1 MDDALRLCLKSSSR
15 PALRFLRLLILS
27 LILDTRRG
35 GVSQCVPCNMQSEYF
50 RVYENL
56 ISDKFKSRVDGLQT
70 LRRLVLNPATT
81 VTHDKT
87 YHKMIEGVFQVVLK
101 EKQLY
106 VRSNGVKAGQIVERM
121 SLAASVFR
129 TLVEQGVEIFRAKTF
144 NALTNHIVQV
154 SMHNDEFMDPIALD
168 YLKALKALC
177 AYPPHVEHLSMDDW
191 TDLASYLAAG
201 IALQIQAAE
210 KEQTRRLRSAALEL
224 VACLENM
231 MAATNAPIAKCA
243 RFVYTSLR
251 ELLLFVTVESGIHRN
266 VFWCV
271 NKILSYVI
279 VNDRALYAE
288 MVTDLIPIVA
298 SLWNGKT
305 SAMKEQLI
313 ATIAYIYPGAQT
325 LPSEK
330 IDEPM
335 RNLVYVIFME
345 YRSRLQRDLLQI
357 DDITLAPGGTTAW
370 LSTSQFYLSSEK
382 GITPWM
388 ILMILARCNDFIDP
402 ESYESVTTVN
412 YVSPVSDI
420 TRKRRRLIDS
430 DSDTSPEDSGST
442 TNIDQL
448 FSKLRSASES
458 HELALLQLIS
468 FILHLDRRNQNV
480 QNYVSSLNAFAA
492 SDNSNIASWAM
503 VSLAA
508 LTASEDARNRE
519 VESEWFE
526 SWELCTRRMASHGTC
541 QASCHLL
548 RHLLSSG
555 VVPYSRV
562 AGIIDS
568 LIPSVETI
576 GPVIVCDSSLGFW
589 ETCLSARQLA
599 SPKQTVDAADRI
611 VKWLFGRIIAG
622 GTSWRRF
629 GRIFRN
635 TNICSVA
642 NFILRC
648 CGLHVLP
655 SPRRSLLCKLE
666 SGIVE
671 FLHQLEYDKDVIS
684 YMVLIGKLYPADCRA
699 VEDNNTF
706 VGQYA
711 TQVEDTIME
720 SMAMMLADYLAAA
733 ETNPS
738 SEVIE
743 NQFDTALLALLIDS
757 RIGKLDRHQRSE
769 ISPLQK
775 LVRDMAD
782 RIQNS
787 DSKSE
792 FASMV
797 VHSLASI
804 DGSMDFRTAA
814 NSLAELFRPICIA
827 LEARLYTSPN
837 SPEAGN
843 TPVTTDT
850 DFDRISNKS
859 KQHIV
864 DPGDVPRKWN
874 ASSFEWTARTFSTVT
889 RLWLQIVMASS
900 RDPQTDILKR
910 FKQVPVYVFSVNLPE
925 LLEVMTTE
933 FIPNGNIRA
942 IEMLYRLI
950 GSRLL
955 PRYEYERSE
964 PTVVF
969 CAKALSAS
977 AHLWV
982 PSTSDHGLRT
992 VATDIYKWTV
1002 RLALD
1007 KMTMSYF
1014 VRWNLAVLL
1023 LDIQRLD
1030 QNFRVEADMPSPR
1043 AYFLQLLR
1051 DPDCRVRYKLAT
1063 LMPDFVKEYSV
1074 TDHAAVYAD
1083 IHESLDNSSEHTEG
1097 MIVRSLT
1104 ISKLL
1109 STSPAMVRSA
1119 VFNLVEMAEFP
1130 EIEDYVAYCFRT
1142 AAMEQGLTDPRTLFD
1157 IFSPQIIYTRFEM
1170 NESFD
1175 DFTFRIFGYKSRKE
1189 FFESNYEEYVAQL
1202 VTSLRPGIL
1211 SEIDELAQLIGMR
1224 SSKVVLESL
1233 ARIMAY
1239 ACSGFLNDKQKTTR
1253 VHEVLKTFF
1262 TAKELSEACRSRV
1275 STASAILLN
1284 IMDVRRIC
1292 AEDFQSAGLE
1302 DAAKKWTDLN
1312 RYSVAVELADRNQ
1325 PSYDPQRTFA
1335 AIQRLGDFGNFDM
1348 RAQEA
1353 KNPVGSFV
1361 YITRMILDMLSKCTN
1376 GIQQCR
1382 VIKALKVHIA
1392 LKDMTAK
1399 RYPARMILHA
1409 VIPLVTVLECTSD
1422 ILDIVHTLLR
1432 SPGLVD
1438 TDRGAAT
1445 PQVWR
1450 ENLLARFVLE
1460 ISFYLRKLQKRPG
1473 LSAFVPKELISQ
1485 FKADVAATI
1494 LKLASRNKFIAQH
1507 LRWLQSVVV
1516 YDTSDENAIPAW
1528 TKREIALVVLDK
1540 DKVFGDSGRKYALK
1554 LLGLELGRSD
1564 TSSDRML
1571 SHDEDCK
1578 EIVPSLLRICKEQ
1591 EVPEDFTVW
1600 AARTC
1605 GRAYASSGI
1614 VPTQWYDDMPINPTE
1629 NAALAHEDQYQIFSI
1644 VSCILDLLDS
1654 DDFAVVRLAEAT
1666 LRRIFLYLSD
1676 QHDMQHALPDH
1687 IVEAVLFDE
1696 TDVSLGRESTTQQ
1709 SELPTDMKFD
1719 AWARRIAT
1727 TICSVLQTP
1736 HRAFYANLPVV
1747 INAVDGFAAKILP
1760 HLLHEY
1766 VLNKM
1771 RSKEVTSIFNDCFR
1785 SVSDDTV
1792 EHASLLI
1799 RAFIYLQNQPFIPN
1813 QNQLLRFRCIEGL
1826 DYLAFLNAALVCK
1839 MYSAAFLIL
1848 ECVWSTGVSEEILC
1862 KHLVQIYQGIDDPD
1876 ALYGVPT
1883 EPTLQSIIDFSEFEH
1898 DGWKSLSY
1906 RGAML
1911 DNDIHTAS
1919 RDPANILGVFNA
1931 FSNLGLNGLSM
1942 GISNSDFL
1950 GMNASEQLYE
1960 TSWKLGQWHIPVV
1973 SHATSRHSVIYE
1985 VLQKVNKAAMDPV
1998 LADRLKA
2005 DDLMR
2010 DSSIAIFKGLSSSLN
2025 TAHSIREAMYSFSI
2039 LTEAWEIWSVK
2050 LPNDIYHILDKF
2062 DNRMKWIEET
2072 RFAYSEDI
2080 LLARQM
2086 MFNALSRINLDIFE
2100 NKRTD
2105 FWAAETISLKN
2116 MTSAARRHGELQKAL
2131 SFCVKFDNLAESSF
2145 GDKNAILLA
2154 RVMETSNVLW
2164 AKGERAVAIKMLK
2177 SLVGADNGRSSFD
2190 ALQVAPT
2197 TVLATL
2203 AQWISAARQERPDDI
2218 LTNYLDPAV
2227 EKTTTFVGEGTLKSQ
2242 VYHQYAVFCDGQ
2254 LRNESTLEDFS
2265 RVDRMRADKMIEKSR
2280 LQAMIKSAQ
2289 SENQKK
2295 VCISHL
2301 AKVEKMLAID
2311 DAEYQR
2317 LVSNRQTFLANSIT
2331 FYLMSLAAS
2340 DEFDEDSF
2348 RFCSLWL
2355 ANSADDIA
2363 NKATETLID
2372 TIPTAKMVNWI
2383 NQLSSRLLYED
2394 TRFQKVLQKLVSKIC
2409 RLHPYHSLYQI
2420 SALTMTK
2427 SGGRGASARNAV
2439 IRAKAGIDIWSSL
2452 KSTHSYW
2459 SHYLRPVEEFCGK
2472 AIPLSKFQVK
2482 NRNGYKPEMLPDRSW
2497 WDRAI
2502 HDLQLPPPTMSI
2514 PVRPDCDYS
2523 TVPKMVSVD
2532 KDVSL
2537 AAGINMPKIVRAKA
2551 DDGRTYTM
2559 LMKGGNDDLRQDAIM
2574 EQVFEQVNSF
2584 LRKNE
2589 STKQRNMHVRTY
2601 KVIPLNPS
2609 SGIIEFVQHTVA
2621 FLNAVQPLH
2630 EAYYPDDWSHTKA
2643 RSHIRAALEKKDW
2656 TVADRV
2662 RAYREVVKHVRP
2674 ALRFFFLERF
2684 RTPHE
2689 WVQSKTIYTR
2699 GTAAMSILGYVLGLG
2714 DRHCNNILLDTST
2727 GEPVHIDL
2735 GIAFE
2740 QGRLLPIPETVPFRL
2755 TRDVVDGMG
2764 ISGTEGVFRRCCE
2777 FMLDVLRQEAENIM
2791 TVLEVLKYDPLYSWT
2806 ISPLRMKRFE
2816 ETEDTDPLSKQVT
2829 PSPKGDGSEAD
2840 RALLGTSQKLS
2851 KTLSVDAVVNQLIQQ
2866 ASDPHNLALLYFGW
2880 TAFY

>member
-1 MDDALRLCLKSSSR
+1 
-15 PALRFLRLLILS
+15 
-27 LILDTRRG
+27 
-35 GVSQCVPCNMQSEYF
+35 MQSEYF

-70 LRRLVLNPATT
+70 LRRLVLNPATA

-106 VRSNGVKAGQIVERM
+106 VRSNGIKAGQIVERL

-129 TLVEQGVEIFRAKTF
+129 TIVEQGVEIFRSKTF

-154 SMHNDEFMDPIALD
+154 SMNNDEFMEPIALD
-168 YLKALKALC
+168 YLKALKTLC
-177 AYPPHVEHLSMDDW
+177 AYAPHIEHLSTEDW

-210 KEQTRRLRSAALEL
+210 KEQSRRLRSETFEL
-224 VACLENM
+224 IACLENM
-231 MAATNAPIAKCA
+231 MAAANAPIAKCA
-243 RFVYTSLR
+243 KFIYTSLR
-251 ELLLFVTVESGIHRN
+251 ELLVFLAVETGIHRN

-305 SAMKEQLI
+305 STLKEQLI
-313 ATIAYIYPGAQT
+313 ATIAYIYPGMQT
-325 LPSEK
+325 LASEK
-330 IDEPM
+330 IGEQL

-345 YRSRLQRDLLQI
+345 YRGRLQRDLLQI
-357 DDITLAPGGTTAW
+357 DDVTFASSETTVW
-370 LSTSQFYLSSEK
+370 LRTSHFHLSSEK
-382 GITPWM
+382 GIVPWM
-388 ILMILARCNDFIDP
+388 ILMILARWNDFIDP
-402 ESYESVTTVN
+402 ESFESRASVN
-412 YVSPVSDI
+412 YVSSVSDL
-420 TRKRRRLIDS
+420 TRKRRRLIGS
-430 DSDTSPEDSGST
+430 DSDTSPEDANST

-448 FSKLRSASES
+448 FSKLQSASES

-468 FILHLDRRNQNV
+468 FVLHLDRRCHNV
-480 QNYVSSLNAFAA
+480 QNYISRLNALAA
-492 SDNSNIASWAM
+492 SDNSSIASWAM

-508 LTASEDARNRE
+508 LTASEDARNPE
-519 VESEWFE
+519 FESEWFE
-526 SWELCTRRMASHGTC
+526 SWELCTRRLASQGTC

-548 RHLLSSG
+548 RHLLGSSA
-555 VVPYSRV
+555 VPYSRV
-562 AGIIDS
+562 AGFIDS
-568 LIPSVETI
+568 LITSVETI
-576 GPVIVCDSSLGFW
+576 GPVIVCDSSLSFW
-589 ETCLSARQLA
+589 EICLRARQLA
-599 SPKQTVDAADRI
+599 SPKQSIDAADRI
-611 VKWLFGRIIAG
+611 VKWVFRRIIAG
-622 GTSWRRF
+622 ATSWRRF

-635 TNICSVA
+635 TNVCSVA
-642 NFILRC
+642 NFVLRC
-648 CGLHVLP
+648 CGHEVLP
-655 SPRRSLLCKLE
+655 IPRKSLPCKLE

-671 FLHQLEYDKDVIS
+671 FLHQLEYDKDIIS
-684 YMVLIGKLYPADCRA
+684 YMVLIGKLDPSDCA
-699 VEDNNTF
+699 LAEDKDSF
-706 VGQYA
+706 LGQYS
-711 TQVEDTIME
+711 TQVEDTIVE
-720 SMAMMLADYLAAA
+720 SMAMMLSDYLATA
-733 ETNPS
+733 ETTPS
-738 SEVIE
+738 SEVLE
-743 NQFDTALLALLIDS
+743 NQFDTVLLALLIDS
-757 RIGKLDRHQRSE
+757 RIGKLDRHQNLE
-769 ISPLQK
+769 ISPVQK
-775 LVRDMAD
+775 ILRDMAD

-787 DSKSE
+787 DTKSE
-792 FASMV
+792 FARMV
-797 VHSLASI
+797 VHSLASL
-804 DGSMDFRTAA
+804 DGCMDFRTSA
-814 NSLAELFRPICIA
+814 NALAQLFGPICIA
-827 LEARLYTSPN
+827 LEARLYTSVN
-837 SPEAGN
+837 TPETGN

-850 DFDRISNKS
+850 DFDRILHKS

-864 DPGDVPRKWN
+864 EFADVPRKWN
-874 ASSFEWTARTFSTVT
+874 ASSFDWTARTVSTVT
-889 RLWLQIVMASS
+889 RLWLQIAVASS
-900 RDPQTDILKR
+900 TDLQTDILKH
-910 FKQVPVYVFSVNLPE
+910 FKQMPVVVLSINLLE
-925 LLEVMTTE
+925 LLNVMRTE
-933 FIPNGNIRA
+933 FIPNRNIRA
-942 IEMLYRLI
+942 LEMLFRLI

-955 PRYEYERSE
+955 PHYEYERSE

-969 CAKALSAS
+969 CAKALSVS

-982 PSTSDHGLRT
+982 PPTTSDQGLRSL
-992 VATDIYKWTV
+992 AADIYKWTV

-1007 KMTMSYF
+1007 KMTTSYF

-1023 LDIQRLD
+1023 LDIQSLD

-1063 LMPDFVKEYSV
+1063 LMPDFIKEYSI

-1083 IHESLDNSSEHTEG
+1083 IHESLDNSSEHMEG
-1097 MIVRSLT
+1097 MIIRSLT

-1130 EIEDYVAYCFRT
+1130 EIEDYVSYCFRT
-1142 AAMEQGLTDPRTLFD
+1142 AAVEQGLTDPRILFD

-1175 DFTFRIFGYKSRKE
+1175 DFPFRIFGYRSRKD
-1189 FFESNYEEYVAQL
+1189 FFESNYQEYMAQL
-1202 VTSLRPGIL
+1202 VTSLSPGIL

-1224 SSKVVLESL
+1224 PATVVLESL

-1239 ACSGFLNDKQKTTR
+1239 ACSGFLSDRQKLER
-1253 VHEVLKTFF
+1253 VLEVLKTFF
-1262 TAKELSEACRSRV
+1262 TAKELCEACRSRV
-1275 STASAILLN
+1275 STASAISLN
-1284 IMDVRRIC
+1284 IMDVKAIC
-1292 AEDFQSAGLE
+1292 AKDFQASGLE
-1302 DAAKKWTDLN
+1302 EAAKKWTDLN
-1312 RYSVAVELADRNQ
+1312 RYSIAVELADRNQ
-1325 PSYDPQRTFA
+1325 PSYDPQRIFA
-1335 AIQRLGDFGNFDM
+1335 AIQRLGNFGSFDLK
-1348 RAQEA
+1348 AQQSR
-1353 KNPVGSFV
+1353 NQVGSFV
-1361 YITRMILDMLSKCTN
+1361 YIARMILDMLSKCTN
-1376 GIQQCR
+1376 GMQRCR

-1409 VIPLVTVLECTSD
+1409 VIPLVTDLECTSD

-1432 SPGLVD
+1432 SSGLVQAE
-1438 TDRGAAT
+1438 RRAAS
-1445 PQVWR
+1445 QVWR
-1450 ENLLARFVLE
+1450 ENLFVRFVLE
-1460 ISFYLRKLQKRPG
+1460 ISFFLQTLERRPDTSPF
-1473 LSAFVPKELISQ
+1473 LPTELIRQ
-1485 FKADVAATI
+1485 FKTDVAATI
-1494 LKLASRNKFIAQH
+1494 VKHASRNKFVAQH
-1507 LRWLQSVVV
+1507 MRWLQSVVL
-1516 YDTSDENAIPAW
+1516 YDGSDENAIPAW
-1528 TKREIALVVLDK
+1528 TKQDIALIVLDEEK
-1540 DKVFGDSGRKYALK
+1540 AFGDSGRKYALK

-1564 TSSDRML
+1564 TSNESML
-1571 SHDEDCK
+1571 SHDDDCK
-1578 EIVPSLLRICKEQ
+1578 EIAPSLLRICKEQ

-1614 VPTQWYDDMPINPTE
+1614 VPTPWYDDIEIHPRE
-1629 NAALAHEDQYQIFSI
+1629 NASLAHEDQYQIFSI
-1644 VSCILDLLDS
+1644 VSCVLDLLDS

-1666 LRRIFLYLSD
+1666 LRRIFVYLSR
-1676 QHDMQHALPDH
+1676 QHDMQQALPDD
-1687 IVEAVLFDE
+1687 IIEAVLFDE
-1696 TDVSLGRESTTQQ
+1696 IDISLGRESTAQL

-1719 AWARRIAT
+1719 AWARRIVT

-1736 HRAFYANLPVV
+1736 HKSFYANLPVV

-1771 RSKEVTSIFNDCFR
+1771 KSKEVTSIFNDCFR

-1799 RAFIYLQNQPFIPN
+1799 RAFIYLQNQPIIPN

-1848 ECVWSTGVSEEILC
+1848 ECAWSTGVSEDILS
-1862 KHLVQIYQGIDDPD
+1862 KYLVQIYQGIDDPD
-1876 ALYGVPT
+1876 ALHGVST
-1883 EPTLQSIIDFSEFEH
+1883 EPTIQSIIDFSEFEH

-1911 DNDIHTAS
+1911 DNDIRLAS
-1919 RDPANILGVFNA
+1919 RNPTNILGVFNA

-1942 GISNSDFL
+1942 AVSNSEFL
-1950 GMNASEQLYE
+1950 GTNASEQLYE
-1960 TSWKLGQWHIPVV
+1960 TSWKLSQWNIPVV
-1973 SHATSRHSVIYE
+1973 YHATSRHSVIYE
-1985 VLQKVNKAAMDPV
+1985 VLQKVNKATIDPV
-1998 LADRLKA
+1998 LADSLKA
-2005 DDLMR
+2005 DDLVR
-2010 DSSIAIFKGLSSSLN
+2010 DGSISIFKGLSSSLN
-2025 TAHSIREAMYSFSI
+2025 TAHSIREAMYSFAI
-2039 LTEAWEIWSVK
+2039 LTEAWEIWSAVNA
-2050 LPNDIYHILDKF
+2050 NDVYHILDKF
-2062 DNRMKWIEET
+2062 DSRMMWIGET

-2086 MFNALSRINLDIFE
+2086 TFNALSRIKLDSFQKQSRE
-2100 NKRTD
+2100 LLL
-2105 FWAAETISLKN
+2105 AETVSLKN
-2116 MTSAARRHGELQKAL
+2116 MTSVARRHREHQKAL
-2131 SFCVKFDNLAESSF
+2131 SFSVRFDNLGEASF
-2145 GDKNAILLA
+2145 DDKNVIMRA

-2177 SLVGADNGRSSFD
+2177 SLVGGENGSECFH

-2227 EKTTTFVGEGTLKSQ
+2227 EKTTTLVGEGILKSH
-2242 VYHQYAVFCDGQ
+2242 VYHQYAVFCDSQ
-2254 LRNESTLEDFS
+2254 LKNESTMEDFS
-2265 RVDRMRADKMIEKSR
+2265 RVDRMRADKMIEKTR
-2280 LQAMIKSAQ
+2280 LQAMIRSAQ
-2289 SENQKK
+2289 SDNQKK

-2355 ANSADDIA
+2355 ANSAEDIA

-2383 NQLSSRLLYED
+2383 NQLSSRLLYEE

-2409 RLHPYHSLYQI
+2409 RNHPYHSLYQI

-2427 SGGRGASARNAV
+2427 SGGRGASMRNAA
-2439 IRAKAGIDIWSSL
+2439 IRAKAGLDIWASL

-2459 SHYLRPVEEFCGK
+2459 SRYLRPVEEFCGK

-2497 WDRAI
+2497 WDRSI

-2514 PVRPDCDYS
+2514 PIRPDCDYS
-2523 TVPKMVSVD
+2523 NVPKMVSVD

-2537 AAGINMPKIVRAKA
+2537 AAGINMPKIVRAMA
-2551 DDGRTYTM
+2551 DDGKTYTM

-2630 EAYYPDDWSHTKA
+2630 EAYHPDDWSHSKA
-2643 RSHIRAALEKKDW
+2643 RNHIRAALEKKDW

-2662 RAYREVVKHVRP
+2662 RAYKEVVKHVRP
-2674 ALRFFFLERF
+2674 ALRFFFLEKF

-2755 TRDVVDGMG
+2755 TRDVIDGMG

-2816 ETEDTDPLSKQVT
+2816 ETEDTDPLSKQGT

-2866 ASDPHNLALLYFGW
+2866 ASDPHNLAMLYFGW